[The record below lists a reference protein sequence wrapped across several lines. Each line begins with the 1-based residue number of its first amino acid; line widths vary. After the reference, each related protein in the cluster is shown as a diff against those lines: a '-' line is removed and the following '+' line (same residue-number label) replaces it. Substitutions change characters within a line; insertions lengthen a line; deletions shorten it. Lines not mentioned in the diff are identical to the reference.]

1 MIVGIRG
8 LSPWAVA
15 VGLVLVLGPQPW
27 AVAQKD
33 AKISVGDAPS
43 LKQGSPEFVLVEVS
57 DFQCPFCRQST
68 RQVLPQLRETL
79 IQAGKIELI
88 FLDFPLKMHP
98 NAFKAAEAAACAGDQ
113 KKFWPMH
120 DLLFEHQDALAP
132 AQLPGYA
139 AELGLNVPAFQA
151 CLDGGKH
158 GGAIRDHARTAQS
171 LGITGTP
178 AYVLGRR
185 IAGSDKIQVVEVIKG
200 VGVPDYDDLEAKLN
214 ALLASK

>member
-1 MIVGIRG
+1 MIGIRG
-8 LSPWAVA
+8 LSPWVVA

-27 AVAQKD
+27 AVAQKG

-43 LKQGSPEFVLVEVS
+43 LKEGSPEFVLVEVS
-57 DFQCPFCRQST
+57 DFQCPYCRQST

-79 IQAGKIELI
+79 VHAGKIELI
-88 FLDFPLKMHP
+88 FLDFPLPSHA

-139 AELGLNVPAFQA
+139 AELGLDVPAFQA
-151 CLDGGKH
+151 CLAGGKH
-158 GGAIRDHARTAQS
+158 GGGIRDHVRTARS
-171 LGITGTP
+171 LGISHTP
-178 AYVLGRR
+178 SYVLGRR
-185 IAGSDKIQVVEVIKG
+185 IAGSDKVQVVEIIQG
-200 VGVPDYDDLEAKLN
+200 VQDYDDLEARLKAMLD
-214 ALLASK
+214 SK

>member
-1 MIVGIRG
+1 MIAGIRG
-8 LSPWAVA
+8 LAPWVVA
-15 VGLVLVLGPQPW
+15 AGLVLVLGPQPW
-27 AVAQKD
+27 AVAQKG

-43 LKQGSPEFVLVEVS
+43 LKVGSPEVVLVEFS
-57 DFQCPFCRQST
+57 DFQCPYCGQST

-79 IQAGKIELI
+79 VHAGKIELV
-88 FLDFPLKMHP
+88 FLDLPLQVHA

-139 AELGLNVPAFQA
+139 AELGLDVPAFQA
-151 CLDGGKH
+151 CLAGGKH
-158 GGAIRDHARTAQS
+158 GGGISDHIRTAHG

-178 AYVLGRR
+178 SYVLGRR
-185 IAGSDKIQVVEVIKG
+185 ISGSDKVQVEEIIKG
-200 VGVPDYDDLEAKLN
+200 VPAYDDLEAKLN